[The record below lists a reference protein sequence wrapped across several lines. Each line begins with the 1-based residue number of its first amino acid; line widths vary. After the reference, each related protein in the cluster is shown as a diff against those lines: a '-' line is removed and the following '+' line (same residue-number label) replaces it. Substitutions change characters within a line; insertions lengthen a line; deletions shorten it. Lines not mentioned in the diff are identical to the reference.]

1 MTHPFAKHRDHMV
14 QKNRVSHIST
24 RAMGG
29 SVHDRGDES
38 EDKAL
43 VKKMVKSSAMKHRM
57 DGGKVAARLDRK
69 PRAAGGRAKHKGK
82 TVVNVNVGHPGAA
95 MPPIPLAAG
104 APPGAPPMM
113 PPRPPMAPPMAG
125 PPGMPPGM
133 PPGAPMMHKDGGRVK
148 RAHGGSVKDGPTWKE
163 GLKNG
168 TQISG
173 SPGKNDLK
181 DVGRGKAIT
190 YAKGGKVAPGFT
202 IKEGEPARGG
212 DKLGVESSEGGGP
225 KLRGGA
231 EGGLARLDK
240 IKLYGGK

>member
-1 MTHPFAKHRDHMV
+1 MASIAIFRLKPKQRMA
-14 QKNRVSHIST
+14 
-24 RAMGG
+24 GG
-29 SVHDRGDES
+29 P
-38 EDKAL
+38 
-43 VKKMVKSSAMKHRM
+43 VK
-57 DGGKVAARLDRK
+57 ARLDRK

-82 TVVNVNVGHPGAA
+82 TVVNVNVGHPGGA

-125 PPGMPPGM
+125 PPGMPPGGMPPGM

-168 TQISG
+168 TQVSG

-190 YAKGGKVAPGFT
+190 YAKGGKVAPGFA
-202 IKEGEPARGG
+202 IKEGKPARGG

-240 IKLYGGK
+240 IRLYGGK